1 MSAEM
6 ALLPPP
12 LSAPSLWSASTESTL
27 ARFVPQEPAAR
38 QRFAEFFS
46 VHIRNKNTR
55 AAYLTATRSF
65 ADWCAGQGIASLRDV
80 QPMHVAAYVERL
92 GEKTSKPTAKQH
104 LAALRMLFDW
114 LVTGQV
120 LPLNPAHAVRGPRY
134 SVRQG
139 KTPVL
144 TAEELRH
151 LLDSIETD
159 NLIGLRDRAFLGL
172 LSYTFARVSA
182 AVGMKVEDFYIQGRK
197 SWVRLGEKG
206 GKVNELPVH
215 PNLDSYLVEYLEAA
229 GLTGSSKS
237 PLFRAAP
244 GKTRQLGVKALSRHD
259 AYQMIR
265 RRARATGIR
274 SKIGCHSFRA
284 TGITTYLKNEGRL
297 EIAQQ
302 MAGHASART
311 TSLYD
316 RRGDE
321 VALDEILR
329 IRY

>member
-1 MSAEM
+1 MSTAIG
-6 ALLPPP
+6 LLPAPP
-12 LSAPSLWSASTESTL
+12 RIESTEIALTQ
-27 ARFVPQEPAAR
+27 FVPQEAAAR
-38 QRFAEFFS
+38 QRFAEFFT

-55 AAYLTATRSF
+55 AAYLTAARSF
-65 ADWCAGQGIASLRDV
+65 AEWCAGQGIAALRAV
-80 QPMHVAAYVERL
+80 EPIHVAAYVEQL
-92 GEKTSKPTAKQH
+92 GENISKPTAKQH

-120 LPLNPAHAVRGPRY
+120 LASNPAHSVRGPRY
-134 SVRQG
+134 SVRKG

-144 TAEELRH
+144 SAEEMRD
-151 LLDSIETD
+151 LLASIKTD
-159 NLIGLRDRAFLGL
+159 TVIGLRDRALLGL

-182 AVGMKVEDFYIQGRK
+182 AVHMKVEDFYIQGRK
-197 SWVRLGEKG
+197 SWVRLREKG
-206 GKVNELPVH
+206 GKVVELPAH
-215 PNLDSYLVEYLEAA
+215 PNLDTYLTEYLAAA
-229 GLTGSSKS
+229 GLTADSKS
-237 PLFRAAP
+237 PLFRAVP
-244 GKTRQLGVKALSRHD
+244 GKKGKLGAKALSRHD
-259 AYQMIR
+259 AYRMIR
-265 RRARATGIR
+265 RRALAAGIR

-284 TGITTYLKNEGRL
+284 TGITTYLKNDGRL

-321 VALDEILR
+321 VALDEVLR

>member
-1 MSAEM
+1 MSAEIVVLPAAPPIEP
-6 ALLPPP
+6 AL
-12 LSAPSLWSASTESTL
+12 AH
-27 ARFVPQEPAAR
+27 FVPPEPAAR
-38 QRFAEFFS
+38 QRFAEFFT

-55 AAYLTATRSF
+55 AAYLTAARSF
-65 ADWCAGQGIASLRDV
+65 AEWCAGQGIAALRDV
-80 QPMHVAAYVERL
+80 QPIHVAAYVEQL
-92 GEKTSKPTAKQH
+92 AEKTSKPTAKQH

-120 LPLNPAHAVRGPRY
+120 LPRNPSHAVRGPRY
-134 SVRQG
+134 SVRKG

-144 TAEELRH
+144 SADEMRD
-151 LLDSIETD
+151 LLDSIEID
-159 NLIGLRDRAFLGL
+159 SVIGLRDRAFLGV

-197 SWVRLGEKG
+197 SWVRLREKG

-215 PNLDSYLVEYLEAA
+215 PNLDAYLVEYLEAT
-229 GLTGSSKS
+229 GLASSPKS
-237 PLFRAAP
+237 PLFPAAP
-244 GKTRQLGVKALSRHD
+244 GKTGQLAAKALSRHD

-265 RRARATGIR
+265 RRARAAGIR

-284 TGITTYLKNEGRL
+284 TGITTYLKNDGRL

-302 MAGHASART
+302 MAAHASVRT

-321 VALDEILR
+321 VALDEVLR

>member
-1 MSAEM
+1 MSAE
-6 ALLPPP
+6 LVTIPLPV
-12 LSAPSLWSASTESTL
+12 SAAEHSLTL
-27 ARFVPQEPAAR
+27 FLPDSRAGKRV
-38 QRFAEFFS
+38 AEFFT

-55 AAYLTATRSF
+55 AAYLTAVRSF
-65 ADWCAGQGIASLRDV
+65 TAWCAGKGIAALGQV
-80 QPMHVAAYVERL
+80 EPVHVAAYIEQL
-92 GEKTSKPTAKQH
+92 ETTASKPTAKQH

-120 LPLNPAHAVRGPRY
+120 LPSNPAHAVRGPRY
-134 SVRQG
+134 SVRKG

-144 TAEELRH
+144 SAEEMRE
-151 LLDSIETD
+151 LLASIESNT
-159 NLIGLRDRAFLGL
+159 LIGLRDRALLGL

-182 AVGMKVEDFYIQGRK
+182 AVGMRVEDFYIQGRK
-197 SWVRLGEKG
+197 SWVRLREKG
-206 GKVNELPVH
+206 GKVHDLPTH
-215 PNLDSYLVEYLEAA
+215 PNLDSYLEEYLQTAEFADEPR
-229 GLTGSSKS
+229 S
-237 PLFRAAP
+237 PLFRAAL
-244 GKTRQLGVKALSRHD
+244 GKTGQLGENALSRCD
-259 AYQMIR
+259 AYHMIR
-265 RRARATGIR
+265 RRTRAAGIR

-316 RRGDE
+316 RRDDE
-321 VALDEILR
+321 VALDEVLR

>member
-1 MSAEM
+1 MTALTVAPVSTFELPALIASAGK
-6 ALLPPP
+6 
-12 LSAPSLWSASTESTL
+12 
-27 ARFVPQEPAAR
+27 PAA
-38 QRFAEFFS
+38 QRFLEFFT
-46 VHIRNKNTR
+46 VHIRNPNTR
-55 AAYLTATRSF
+55 AAYSHAAATF
-65 ADWCAGQGIASLRDV
+65 LHWCDACGITQLRDV
-80 QPMHVAAYVERL
+80 QPIHIAAYVEQL
-92 GEKTSKPTAKQH
+92 AEKTSKPTAKQH

-134 SVRQG
+134 SVRKG
-139 KTPVL
+139 KTPIL
-144 TAEELRH
+144 TADEMRD
-151 LLDSIETD
+151 LLDSIEIDTV
-159 NLIGLRDRAFLGL
+159 IGLRDRAFLGL

-197 SWVRLGEKG
+197 SWVRLHEKG

-215 PNLDSYLVEYLEAA
+215 PHLDTYLTEYLEAA
-229 GLTGSSKS
+229 GLSAHPKS
-237 PLFRAAP
+237 PLFPAAQ
-244 GKTRQLGVKALSRHD
+244 GRTGQLGPKALSRHD

-265 RRARATGIR
+265 RRARAAGIR

-284 TGITTYLKNEGRL
+284 TGITTYLKNAGRL

-302 MAGHASART
+302 MAGHASVRT

-316 RRGDE
+316 RRDGE
-321 VALDEILR
+321 VALDEVLR

>member
-1 MSAEM
+1 MSTAIG
-6 ALLPPP
+6 LLP
-12 LSAPSLWSASTESTL
+12 APQRIESTEIALTQ
-27 ARFVPQEPAAR
+27 FVPQEAAAR
-38 QRFAEFFS
+38 QRFAEFFT

-55 AAYLTATRSF
+55 AAYLTAARSF
-65 ADWCAGQGIASLRDV
+65 AAWCAGQGITSLREV
-80 QPMHVAAYVERL
+80 QPFYVAAYVEQL
-92 GEKTSKPTAKQH
+92 SENTSKPTAKQH

-120 LPLNPAHAVRGPRY
+120 LSSNPAHSVRGPRY
-134 SVRQG
+134 SVRKG

-144 TAEELRH
+144 TAEEMRE
-151 LLDSIETD
+151 LLASIETD
-159 NLIGLRDRAFLGL
+159 RLIGLRDRALLGL

-182 AVGMKVEDFYIQGRK
+182 GVHMKVEDFYIQGRK
-197 SWVRLGEKG
+197 SWIRLREKG
-206 GKVNELPVH
+206 GKVHELPAH
-215 PNLDSYLVEYLEAA
+215 PNLDTYLTEYLTAA
-229 GLTGSSKS
+229 GLTADSKS
-237 PLFRAAP
+237 PLFRAVP
-244 GKTRQLGVKALSRHD
+244 GKKGQLGAKPLSRHD
-259 AYQMIR
+259 AYRMIR
-265 RRARATGIR
+265 RRAQAAGIR

-284 TGITTYLKNEGRL
+284 TGITTYLKNDGRL

-321 VALDEILR
+321 VALDEVLR

>member
-1 MSAEM
+1 VTAALVPVATPSHLPVPALALFLPDGRAEK
-6 ALLPPP
+6 
-12 LSAPSLWSASTESTL
+12 
-27 ARFVPQEPAAR
+27 
-38 QRFAEFFS
+38 RFAEFFT

-55 AAYLTATRSF
+55 AAYLTAARSF
-65 ADWCAGQGIASLRDV
+65 AAWCLGKGIVGLRAV
-80 QPMHVAAYVERL
+80 EPVHVAAYVEQL
-92 GEKTSKPTAKQH
+92 ETSASKPTAKQH

-120 LPLNPAHAVRGPRY
+120 LPSNPAHAVRGPRY
-134 SVRQG
+134 SVRKG

-144 TAEELRH
+144 SADEMREL
-151 LLDSIETD
+151 LASIETD
-159 NLIGLRDRAFLGL
+159 TLIGLRDRALLGL

-197 SWVRLGEKG
+197 SWVRLREKG
-206 GKVNELPVH
+206 GKVHELPTH
-215 PNLDSYLVEYLEAA
+215 PNLDAYFEEYIRTAELADEPR
-229 GLTGSSKS
+229 S
-237 PLFRAAP
+237 PLFRAAA
-244 GKTRQLGVKALSRHD
+244 GKTGQLGENALSRSD
-259 AYQMIR
+259 AYHRIR
-265 RRARATGIR
+265 LRARAAGIR

-316 RRGDE
+316 RRSDE
-321 VALDEILR
+321 VALDEVLK